1 MIGPGAGVVSQ
12 IWRYPVKS
20 MGGERVQQALIGVDG
35 IGGDRVWAVSDRATG
50 RILSAKH
57 HPALLGAV
65 ARYLDG
71 TGDVA
76 VTLPDGSTA
85 VAGSAELDE
94 QVSRWLGMEAELVPR
109 SPGVVSRFEMD
120 VDDGTLDETPV
131 PRTGPWVLRTG
142 PWVLRTVPGWFF
154 DGRSPI
160 HLLTSSSLAA
170 AGSYHP
176 DGMWDVRR
184 FRPNLLVETGSLDP
198 GFVEDGWLD
207 QTLEVGE
214 LRLWL
219 RKACDRCVMTTR
231 AQPGLDEDR
240 TVMRTLVARHGGNL
254 GVLANPIS
262 VGTVAEGDR
271 PVLVPT
277 TARPDIP
284 NR

>member
-1 MIGPGAGVVSQ
+1 VRSPAVVVSQ

-20 MGGERVQQALIGVDG
+20 LGGERIGRARVGPDG
-35 IGGDRVWAVSDRATG
+35 IAGDRLWAIRDKATG
-50 RILSAKH
+50 RILSAKR

-65 ARYLDG
+65 ARHLDDS
-71 TGDVA
+71 GDVA
-76 VTLPDGSTA
+76 VTLPDGTTGIGGST
-85 VAGSAELDE
+85 ELDGD
-94 QVSRWLGMEAELVPR
+94 VSRWLGISAELVRR

-120 VDDGTLDETPV
+120 VECGSPEQV
-131 PRTGPWVLRTG
+131 
-142 PWVLRTVPGWFF
+142 WVLRTVRGWFF